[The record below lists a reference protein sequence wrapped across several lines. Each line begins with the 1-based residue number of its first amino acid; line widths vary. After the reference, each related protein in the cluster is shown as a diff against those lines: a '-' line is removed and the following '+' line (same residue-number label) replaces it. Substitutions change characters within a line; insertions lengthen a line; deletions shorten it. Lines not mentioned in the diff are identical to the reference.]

1 MRNDGSDRKN
11 FQQTGW
17 PTRMLDQYSIRKNR
31 LNSTEMKN
39 TEDRNSTHTK
49 IEMKMDE

>member
-1 MRNDGSDRKN
+1 MEVIERKY
-11 FQQTGW
+11 FQQKAW

-39 TEDRNSTHTK
+39 PEDRNSTHTK

>member
-1 MRNDGSDRKN
+1 MRNNGSDRKKV
-11 FQQTGW
+11 F
-17 PTRMLDQYSIRKNR
+17 PAEMLDQYSIRKNR

-39 TEDRNSTHTK
+39 PEDRNSTHTK